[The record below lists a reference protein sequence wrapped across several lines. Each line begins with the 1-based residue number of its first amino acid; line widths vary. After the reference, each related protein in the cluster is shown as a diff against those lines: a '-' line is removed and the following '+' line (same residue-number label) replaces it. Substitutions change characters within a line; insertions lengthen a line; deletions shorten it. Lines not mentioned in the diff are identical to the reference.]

1 MKINSSTHEKNVS
14 HNILLEKKEG
24 FLPFCSYLS
33 SFLISIY
40 TTRIMP
46 LLRAYL
52 RLKRDI

>member
-14 HNILLEKKEG
+14 YNILLEKKEG